1 MVDFKSIETFL
12 WVVTLGSFR
21 GAAQRLTLPSPPSR
35 SGSPSSN
42 AKWGEAVEPRSPR
55 GSPTPSGRQ
64 LMVYAEKLIGLRS
77 EMMADVGDRSAMR
90 GVMRLGVAE
99 TIVHT
104 WLSRLIKSVNTA
116 YPNLS
121 LEIEVDITPNLSARL
136 LAQEI
141 ELAFVLGPLSASS
154 VRNRSAVRLSDR
166 LSGQPRTRPRRGSL
180 TVHDLAKFP
189 IITFPRKTQPYEI
202 VRSLFNRPDLP
213 PIRLHAS
220 ASLATVIHMAIEGL
234 GIAVIPTAIVE
245 NELAARAVAT
255 ALDRSENLAADV
267 FGELAGI
274 PRYDRGRAR
283 RRSRRPKSRGRAPRL
298 TCRRRR
304 VIEKQPPYPKV
315 WEQPHE
321 PHRVQSADTIPPGS
335 GTRFTKPRNSAP
347 HPRAECGG

>member
-21 GAAQRLTLPSPPSR
+21 GAAQRLNTTQPAISQRIAQLER
-35 SGSPSSN
+35 EMGVKLLN
-42 AKWGEAVEPRSPR
+42 RDHRVA
-55 GSPTPSGRQ
+55 SPTTSGRQ

-77 EMMADVGDRSAMR
+77 EMMAAVGDRSAMR

-104 WLSRLIKSVNTA
+104 WLSHLIKTVNTA

-141 ELAFVLGPLSASS
+141 ELAFVLGPLSVSS
-154 VRNRSAVRLSDR
+154 VRNRPLCDYPIGFLASPSLG
-166 LSGQPRTRPRRGSL
+166 LGNGPL

-245 NELAARAVAT
+245 NELADGRLQLLSTDLKISPLTFSASWLASPDTVAVELVA
-255 ALDRSENLAADV
+255 
-267 FGELAGI
+267 GLAGKI
-274 PRYDRGRAR
+274 AQSSALVD
-283 RRSRRPKSRGRAPRL
+283 APPL
-298 TCRRRR
+298 AG
-304 VIEKQPPYPKV
+304 
-315 WEQPHE
+315 H
-321 PHRVQSADTIPPGS
+321 
-335 GTRFTKPRNSAP
+335 
-347 HPRAECGG
+347 

>member
-21 GAAQRLTLPSPPSR
+21 AAGEKLNTTQPAISQRIAQLEREVGVKLLNR
-35 SGSPSSN
+35 DHRV
-42 AKWGEAVEPRSPR
+42 A
-55 GSPTPSGRQ
+55 SPTPSGRQ

-77 EMMADVGDRSAMR
+77 EMMAEVSDRSAMR
-90 GVMRLGVAE
+90 GVLRLGVAE

-104 WLSRLIKSVNTA
+104 WLSRLIKSVNIA

-141 ELAFVLGPLSASS
+141 ELAFMLGPLSASS
-154 VRNRSAVRLSDR
+154 ARNRVLCDYPIGFLASPSLG
-166 LSGQPRTRPRRGSL
+166 LGNGPL

-234 GIAVIPTAIVE
+234 GIAVVPTAIVE
-245 NELAARAVAT
+245 NELADGRLQLLATDLKISPLTFSASWLASPDTVAVELVT
-255 ALDRSENLAADV
+255 D
-267 FGELAGI
+267 LAGKI
-274 PRYDRGRAR
+274 AQSGALVDVPPPAR
-283 RRSRRPKSRGRAPRL
+283 
-298 TCRRRR
+298 
-304 VIEKQPPYPKV
+304 
-315 WEQPHE
+315 H
-321 PHRVQSADTIPPGS
+321 
-335 GTRFTKPRNSAP
+335 
-347 HPRAECGG
+347 

>member
-21 GAAQRLTLPSPPSR
+21 AAGEKLNTTQPAISQRIAQLEREVGVKLLNR
-35 SGSPSSN
+35 DHRV
-42 AKWGEAVEPRSPR
+42 A
-55 GSPTPSGRQ
+55 SPTPSGRQ

-77 EMMADVGDRSAMR
+77 EMMAEVSDRSAMR
-90 GVMRLGVAE
+90 GVLRLGVAE

-104 WLSRLIKSVNTA
+104 WLSRLIKSVNIA

-121 LEIEVDITPNLSARL
+121 LEIDVDITPNLSARL

-141 ELAFVLGPLSASS
+141 ELAFMLGPLSASS
-154 VRNRSAVRLSDR
+154 VRNRVLCDYPVGFLASPALG
-166 LSGQPRTRPRRGSL
+166 LGNGPL

-245 NELAARAVAT
+245 SELADGRLQLLSTNLKISPLTFSASWLASPDTVAVE
-255 ALDRSENLAADV
+255 LVAD
-267 FGELAGI
+267 LAGKI
-274 PRYDRGRAR
+274 AQSSPLVDVPPLAR
-283 RRSRRPKSRGRAPRL
+283 
-298 TCRRRR
+298 
-304 VIEKQPPYPKV
+304 
-315 WEQPHE
+315 H
-321 PHRVQSADTIPPGS
+321 
-335 GTRFTKPRNSAP
+335 
-347 HPRAECGG
+347 

>member
-1 MVDFKSIETFL
+1 MDKLNLSIGPGRMVDFKSIETFL

-21 GAAQRLTLPSPPSR
+21 GAAQRLNTTQPAISQRIAQLEREMGVKLLSR
-35 SGSPSSN
+35 DHRV
-42 AKWGEAVEPRSPR
+42 A
-55 GSPTPSGRQ
+55 SPTTSGRQ

-77 EMMADVGDRSAMR
+77 EMMAAVGDRSAMR

-141 ELAFVLGPLSASS
+141 ELALVLGPLSASS
-154 VRNRSAVRLSDR
+154 VRNRALCDYPIGFLASPALG
-166 LSGQPRTRPRRGSL
+166 LGEGPL
-180 TVHDLAKFP
+180 TVPDLAQFP

-202 VRSLFNRPDLP
+202 VRSLFNPPSLP
-213 PIRLHAS
+213 PIRLHGS

-245 NELAARAVAT
+245 NELEDGRLQLLSTGLEISPLTFSASWLASPDTVAVELVADLAGQIARAS
-255 ALDRSENLAADV
+255 ALVDAPPLA
-267 FGELAGI
+267 
-274 PRYDRGRAR
+274 R
-283 RRSRRPKSRGRAPRL
+283 
-298 TCRRRR
+298 
-304 VIEKQPPYPKV
+304 
-315 WEQPHE
+315 H
-321 PHRVQSADTIPPGS
+321 
-335 GTRFTKPRNSAP
+335 
-347 HPRAECGG
+347 